1 MPEDIAFEVIVM
13 LPVLSDSI
21 QSYLCDIN
29 RFPVLSQEEEY
40 KIAERYYREKGLDD
54 AKKLVTSNLRYV
66 VKIAL
71 EYRNYGCRIADLIQE
86 GNIGLMVAVKK
97 FNPYKGFRLITY
109 ATWWIKSFIQD
120 FILKTTGLV
129 KRGSKALKRKLF
141 YKKGPGNDEDGLSGA
156 HDRPDRIDDGEAYP
170 YELSLDNPVAG
181 NGRTTHLDML
191 CDTRPGQEE
200 TASVREEQ
208 ALARREIKNALSNLN
223 DKERLIIENRVMA
236 DSPESLQNLGDRLGL
251 TRERVR
257 QIEAQALKKL
267 EKTLAPR
274 IISPASAGLKGN
286 L

>member
-1 MPEDIAFEVIVM
+1 VPEGIAFEVMVM
-13 LPVLSDSI
+13 GSLALSDSI
-21 QSYLCDIN
+21 QSYLYDIN
-29 RFPVLSQEEEY
+29 RFPVLSQEEEL

-109 ATWWIKSFIQD
+109 ATWWIRSFIQD

-141 YKKGPGNDEDGLSGA
+141 YKKDHAEEGLSTR
-156 HDRPDRIDDGEAYP
+156 DRTDENDAYP
-170 YELSLDNPVAG
+170 YELSLDNPIADD
-181 NGRTTHLDML
+181 GRTTHLDML

-200 TASVREEQ
+200 TASVKEEQ
-208 ALARREIKNALSNLN
+208 ALAKREIKNALSSLN
-223 DKERLIIENRVMA
+223 DKERFVIENRVMA
-236 DSPESLQNLGDRLGL
+236 DPPESLQDLGDRLGL

-267 EKTLAPR
+267 EKTLAPM
-274 IISPASAGLKGN
+274 IISPSLRRS
-286 L
+286 

>member
-1 MPEDIAFEVIVM
+1 MPEIIAFEVMVM
-13 LPVLSDSI
+13 GQLALSDSI
-21 QSYLCDIN
+21 QSYLYDIN
-29 RFPVLSQEEEY
+29 RFPVLSQEEEF

-54 AKKLVTSNLRYV
+54 AKALVTSNLRYV

-109 ATWWIKSFIQD
+109 ATWWIRSFMQD

-141 YKKGPGNDEDGLSGA
+141 YKKDHAEDALSA
-156 HDRPDRIDDGEAYP
+156 HDRIESDAYP
-170 YELSLDNPVAG
+170 YELSLDNPIADD
-181 NGRTTHLDML
+181 GRTTHLDML

-208 ALARREIKNALSNLN
+208 ALAKREVRNALSILN
-223 DKERLIIENRVMA
+223 DKERLVIENRVMA
-236 DSPESLQNLGDRLGL
+236 DPPESLQNLGDRLGL

-267 EKTLAPR
+267 EKTLAPMM
-274 IISPASAGLKGN
+274 ISPALRRT
-286 L
+286 

>member
-1 MPEDIAFEVIVM
+1 MVM
-13 LPVLSDSI
+13 GQLALSDSI
-21 QSYLCDIN
+21 QSYLYDIN
-29 RFPVLSQEEEY
+29 RFPVLSQEEEF
-40 KIAERYYREKGLDD
+40 KIAERYYKEKGLDD

-120 FILKTTGLV
+120 FILKTTGVV

-141 YKKGPGNDEDGLSGA
+141 YKKERAEEGLSA
-156 HDRPDRIDDGEAYP
+156 HDRIDENEAYP
-170 YELSLDNPVAG
+170 YELSLDNPIADD
-181 NGRTTHLDML
+181 GRTTHLDML

-208 ALARREIKNALSNLN
+208 ALAKREIKSALSGLN
-223 DKERLIIENRVMA
+223 DKERLVIENRVMA
-236 DSPESLQNLGDRLGL
+236 DPPESLQNLGDRLGL

-267 EKTLAPR
+267 EKTLTPMIIPPAPR
-274 IISPASAGLKGN
+274 RT
-286 L
+286 